1 MLAQPSSL
9 QIRPKSLSE
18 LAKGVSARVV
28 GVTSRSDSSQHLL
41 RRLAEIGFLRGE
53 LVTVLRRIA
62 GGEPIAVRIGNSTFA
77 LRRHEAECVQ
87 VEILST

>member
-1 MLAQPSSL
+1 MSAQFQSL
-9 QIRPKSLSE
+9 QTRPKSLSD
-18 LAKGVSARVV
+18 LAKGMRARVV
-28 GVTSRSDSSQHLL
+28 GVTAQSNSSQHLL

-87 VEILST
+87 VEVLPT